1 VFCFLI
7 CAQPNA
13 APSHQPISV
22 ACQSNGG
29 VDTGSICLFWLVRA
43 GLARAGFLCAVS
55 SGASEF
61 SNLNT
66 AASPARLV
74 GFEMQV
80 SVS

>member
-1 VFCFLI
+1 
-7 CAQPNA
+7 
-13 APSHQPISV
+13 
-22 ACQSNGG
+22 

-43 GLARAGFLCAVS
+43 GLERAGFLCAVS